1 MFKVTP
7 FEVYKSYLGLKNH
20 FTRDNY
26 DYQKY
31 CGKTKVNINSFYK
44 RRDRFFFEKL
54 SRQKTDEETINF
66 FLSNFISCDNPGS
79 LWIGEMM
86 REGEQK
92 YTEWK
97 KRNQSLFYVFR
108 EEIQNLFI
116 DHKMNEVFDSKKGHP
131 IILKK
136 YLSGSISIETLV
148 ILDKI
153 LDYRKD
159 FDKKLLD
166 PVWEIVSLRIK
177 KYSPFVGINI
187 FSYKQILKEIILEK
201 K

>member
-1 MFKVTP
+1 
-7 FEVYKSYLGLKNH
+7 
-20 FTRDNY
+20 
-26 DYQKY
+26 
-31 CGKTKVNINSFYK
+31 
-44 RRDRFFFEKL
+44 
-54 SRQKTDEETINF
+54 
-66 FLSNFISCDNPGS
+66 
-79 LWIGEMM
+79 MM
-86 REGEQK
+86 RDGEQK

-187 FSYKQILKEIILEK
+187 FRYKQILKEIILEK